1 MISAFSSLDEDK
13 KSELQEYI
21 VEKGKSFN
29 DKKQWVERVDA
40 IYVDAKRRFD
50 TRNKFRDEVVKQLKG
65 HQEIN

>member
-29 DKKQWVERVDA
+29 DKKQWVEELMP
-40 IYVDAKRRFD
+40 FMLM
-50 TRNKFRDEVVKQLKG
+50 LKKV
-65 HQEIN
+65 